1 MKNLTDV
8 LAQDRRRVI
17 LQLLA
22 DDDDY
27 SLNDTVLKQA
37 LASVGHNTPR
47 DLVHADLTWLETH
60 GLVRV
65 QKLAEGDVWVA
76 RLTEA
81 GQDVAKLAPNPVQ
94 GAQNFVDQLN
104 TPIFPWTG
112 FTIFLVIAVGAAAVV
127 TRLFRNWAARPS
139 FSQKNSDLHK

>member
-1 MKNLTDV
+1 MKNLTNV
-8 LAQDRRRVI
+8 LAEDRRRVI

-37 LASVGHNTPR
+37 LASLGHNTPR

-65 QKLAEGDVWVA
+65 QKLGDGDVWVA
-76 RLTEA
+76 KLTEA
-81 GQDVAKLAPNPVQ
+81 GQDVAGGQPHPGV
-94 GAQNFVDQLN
+94 
-104 TPIFPWTG
+104 
-112 FTIFLVIAVGAAAVV
+112 
-127 TRLFRNWAARPS
+127 ARPAPR
-139 FSQKNSDLHK
+139 